1 VNDEEQT
8 MTASIVNIE
17 DILYTIQF
25 GALNNDELND
35 VLAAVKYRR
44 AQITQTMRRRLA
56 PGDAVQFFS
65 NRQGRTVQGSVEKVA
80 IKYVTVR
87 TAQGL
92 WRVPANMLEVA

>member
-1 VNDEEQT
+1 MSKVATVD
-8 MTASIVNIE
+8 
-17 DILYTIQF
+17 DIIYTIQF
-25 GALNNDELND
+25 GALDNDELNG

-44 AQITQTMRRRLA
+44 AQITQAMRRRLA
-56 PGDAVQFFS
+56 PGDAVRFFS

-92 WRVPANMLEVA
+92 WKVPANMLEVA

>member
-1 VNDEEQT
+1 
-8 MTASIVNIE
+8 MTAKIANID
-17 DILYTIQF
+17 DIIYTIQF
-25 GALNNDELND
+25 GALNNEDLNG

-44 AQITQTMRRRLA
+44 AQITQAIRRRLA
-56 PGDAVQFFS
+56 PGDAVRFFS
-65 NRQGRTVQGSVEKVA
+65 HRQGRTVQGAVEKVA